1 MAEQRKPRSRKPPE
15 PPIPLGSIS
24 RGGDEPAPGTEVCGG
39 CGGTT
44 LTRLRMTLTD
54 GTPVV
59 FVSCQDCERTAWFAL
74 DGSFTE
80 LTRDAVIDRSGKK
93 P

>member
-1 MAEQRKPRSRKPPE
+1 MAEQRKPRSRKPAE
-15 PPIPLGSIS
+15 PPVPLGSIS
-24 RGGDEPAPGTEVCGG
+24 RGGDAPPGTEACVG
-39 CGGTT
+39 CGGRS

-59 FVSCQDCERTAWFAL
+59 FVSCQECERTAWFAL
-74 DGSFTE
+74 DGSFAE
-80 LTRDAVIDRSGKK
+80 LSRDAVIDRSGKK